1 MKGKVKLL
9 LPGFCVS
16 RCRIYTIDCSAVLYG
31 GWDKVEGGDMKS
43 RDDVEIVK
51 IFSFRRKAKIRTQK
65 DHETEY
71 CRPSTPSSTSP
82 LAVRSIQASK
92 LLLTRA
98 DVLKRV
104 KMAGRL
110 KSVCIIIF
118 Y

>member
-1 MKGKVKLL
+1 
-9 LPGFCVS
+9 
-16 RCRIYTIDCSAVLYG
+16 
-31 GWDKVEGGDMKS
+31 MKS
-43 RDDVEIVK
+43 QDDVEIVK
-51 IFSFRRKAKIRTQK
+51 IFSFRRKRKIRTQK

-82 LAVRSIQASK
+82 LAVRSIQAAAK
-92 LLLTRA
+92 LTRA